1 VKLHAQT
8 NLMDRGRTKLNEA
21 PVIISKVLEPNEI
34 PLWHDRCTRAG
45 AILFWGGFD
54 EDVGNWFIN
63 HHRLLGDL
71 PRVHDGT
78 SLV

>member
-1 VKLHAQT
+1 VKPHTQT

-45 AILFWGGFD
+45 AILFLREVSMRTLVIG
-54 EDVGNWFIN
+54 
-63 HHRLLGDL
+63 LLITIVYL
-71 PRVHDGT
+71 ATYLVSTMERVW
-78 SLV
+78 